1 MKERRKRI
9 GVVIPK
15 YGTVGGAEGF
25 VAELTERLALNPE
38 WEMHVF
44 ANRWVRRSD
53 NVTFHR
59 VSVIPFPRFFVTPS
73 FALYAAKEMESL
85 GIDLIH
91 THDRIFAAD
100 LFTMHGT
107 PHKYWVYGVREK
119 PFMSLFDRA
128 TAWVERKLVTGYR
141 CSGFFA
147 VSELTRKL
155 YIDEYGLEP
164 SRVEV
169 HHPGVDTGMY
179 EGLDREECRR
189 EVRQHLQIGLREPV
203 ILFVSMNFEVKGLDR
218 IMAGL
223 SEIKLR
229 RPTEPFR
236 LLVVGRGNE
245 KKYRE
250 IAQRL
255 DIDDRILFTGPIP
268 REELAKVYLASDVYA
283 MLSTFDTFGMVVLE
297 AMAAG
302 LPVAVSGT
310 VGARDIVIPGENGYV
325 IEDPQ
330 RPAEVAA
337 ILSTLLNPRER
348 ERMGE
353 AARRTAL
360 EHTWEKA
367 AARVEEHYRR
377 LLHGRNV

>member
-1 MKERRKRI
+1 MAEQRKRI

-25 VAELTERLALNPE
+25 VAELTERLALSPD
-38 WEMHVF
+38 WEIHVF

-53 NVTFHR
+53 RIIFHR
-59 VSVIPFPRFFVTPS
+59 VPFIPFPRFFITPS
-73 FALYAAKEMESL
+73 FALYAAREIESL
-85 GIDLIH
+85 GVDLIH

-107 PHKYWVYGVREK
+107 PHRWWVHKVRGK
-119 PFMSLFDRA
+119 PALSLFDRT
-128 TAWVERKLVTGYR
+128 TAWVERKLVTGGR
-141 CSGFFA
+141 CSGFLA

-155 YIDEYGLEP
+155 YIEEYGLGP
-164 SRVEV
+164 AAVEV
-169 HHPGVDTGMY
+169 HHPGVDLGIY

-189 EVRQHLQIGLREPV
+189 EVRQHLQIGLKEPV

-218 IMAGL
+218 ILAGL
-223 SEIKLR
+223 GEIKLR

-245 KKYRE
+245 KKYRG

-255 DIDDRILFTGPIP
+255 GVDDRVLFTGPVP
-268 REELAKVYLASDVYA
+268 REELAKVYLASDIYA
-283 MLSTFDTFGMVVLE
+283 MLSAFDTFGMVVLE

-302 LPVAVSGT
+302 LPVAISGT
-310 VGARDIVIPGENGYV
+310 VGARDVVVQGENGFV
-325 IEDPQ
+325 IEEPQ

-337 ILSTLLNPRER
+337 ILSILLNPRER

-353 AARRTAL
+353 IARRTAR
-360 EHTWEKA
+360 EHTWERA

-377 LLHGRNV
+377 LLFPREG

>member
-25 VAELTERLALNPE
+25 VAELTERLALSPD
-38 WEMHVF
+38 WEIHVF

-53 NVTFHR
+53 RVTFHR

-91 THDRIFAAD
+91 SHERIFAAD

-107 PHKYWVYGVREK
+107 PHRYWVHTVRGK
-119 PFMSLFDRA
+119 PAMSLFDRT
-128 TAWVERKLVTGYR
+128 TAWVERRLVTGGR
-141 CSGFFA
+141 CSRYFA

-155 YIDEYGLEP
+155 YLEEYGLDP
-164 SRVEV
+164 GIVEV
-169 HHPGVDTGMY
+169 HHPGVDMEMY
-179 EGLDREECRR
+179 DGLDREACRR

-218 IMAGL
+218 ILAGL
-223 SEIKLR
+223 GEIKLR

-245 KKYRE
+245 KKYRG
-250 IAQRL
+250 IAQKL
-255 DIDDRILFTGPIP
+255 GVDDRVLFTGPIP

-310 VGARDIVIPGENGYV
+310 VGARDVVVPGENGFV
-325 IEDPQ
+325 IEEPQ

-337 ILSTLLNPRER
+337 ILSILLNARER

-353 AARRTAL
+353 AARRTAR
-360 EHTWEKA
+360 EHSWEKA
-367 AARVEEHYRR
+367 AGRVEEHYRR
-377 LLHGRNV
+377 LLFPREG